1 MCIITTVI
9 VLLLDI
15 NIIIHSCL
23 VFQFLILIFKK
34 NMSQKRT
41 QDDCSTSTTK
51 IGLDSLI
58 SSDDKRRKSLPS
70 FRRLVLFWVFVF
82 LFVFSYKQ
90 NHSLILHYRVT
101 LSNYWI
107 RSTLYIR
114 FYSLL

>member
-82 LFVFSYKQ
+82 LFVFVV
-90 NHSLILHYRVT
+90 NLFVLVILMG
-101 LSNYWI
+101 
-107 RSTLYIR
+107 
-114 FYSLL
+114 FGCGF